1 MKKNV
6 RRGVVDRFVK
16 KNPLAPASVV
26 ARETGCH
33 AATVY
38 LARKRLGLPT
48 RLSEQNTALFEKIM
62 TKPVDKTPL
71 IVNDFLHE
79 EINSLQQ
86 RLDFSSTVNKALGA
100 AVVVLAIVGTM
111 PFVLPYFK

>member
-1 MKKNV
+1 MTKRIK
-6 RRGVVDRFVK
+6 RGAVDRYIK
-16 KNPLAPASVV
+16 KNPLAPASLV
-26 ARETGCH
+26 AKEVGCH
-33 AATVY
+33 ASTVY

-48 RLSEQNTALFEKIM
+48 TMKEQNVQLFDAVSK
-62 TKPVDKTPL
+62 KPVDKTPL

-79 EINSLQQ
+79 EVHSLQK